1 MNGYASRWG
10 LSFYIGGSFM
20 RKIINKLFIVVTLL
34 YLTTPLT
41 ALAQGEFEGEKVT
54 IGLASSNALDYWDVV
69 AENALE
75 QEGIEIEFVLFSD
88 YSQPNEALQ
97 NGSLDLNATQGY
109 PFLFSWNEENN
120 GTITPIGNTLITPLG
135 LYSDKYESV
144 EEIPD
149 GGTIAIPNDP
159 STYGR
164 ALQALEIAGLI
175 DVDEAAGIFPEEK
188 DILDNP
194 KNLNFE
200 LLDPAMTAVML
211 QDVDAAII
219 NTGFATD
226 AGLTIQDAIFVDA
239 DDLDSVNPLYIN
251 VIAAREEDKDNPLY
265 LKIVELFQ
273 TDEIA
278 SIIEEKSQGA
288 LIPVFEDYDIDIETQ
303 SVN

>member
-1 MNGYASRWG
+1 M
-10 LSFYIGGSFM
+10 
-20 RKIINKLFIVVTLL
+20 KKLL
-34 YLTTPLT
+34 YSFLSIITIASFLPTQ
-41 ALAQGEFEGEKVT
+41 ASAQGEFEGEKVT
-54 IGLASSNALDYWDVV
+54 IGLASSNAYDYWDVV
-69 AENALE
+69 VENALE
-75 QEGIEIEFVLFSD
+75 QEGIEIELVLFSD
-88 YSQPNEALQ
+88 YNQPNEALQ

-109 PFLFSWNEENN
+109 PFLFSWNDENN

-135 LYSDKYESV
+135 LYSDKHTSV
-144 EEIPD
+144 EDIPD
-149 GGTIAIPNDP
+149 GGMIAIPNDP

-194 KNLNFE
+194 KDLQFE
-200 LLDPAMTAVML
+200 LLDPAMAAVVL

-219 NTGFATD
+219 NTGFASD
-226 AGLTIQDAIFVDA
+226 AGLKVSDAIFADA
-239 DDLDSVNPLYIN
+239 HNLDNVNPMYIN

-278 SIIEEKSQGA
+278 EIIKESSDGS
-288 LIPVFEDYDIDIETQ
+288 LIPVFREYDVDIENQT
-303 SVN
+303 VTEVAE

>member
-1 MNGYASRWG
+1 M
-10 LSFYIGGSFM
+10 
-20 RKIINKLFIVVTLL
+20 KKLL
-34 YLTTPLT
+34 YSFLSIITIASFLPIQ
-41 ALAQGEFEGEKVT
+41 ASAQGEFEGEKVT
-54 IGLASSNALDYWDVV
+54 IGLASSNAYDYWDVV
-69 AENALE
+69 VENALE
-75 QEGIEIEFVLFSD
+75 QEGIEIELVLFSD
-88 YSQPNEALQ
+88 YNQPNEALQ

-109 PFLFSWNEENN
+109 PFLFSWNDENN

-135 LYSDKYESV
+135 LYSDKHTSV
-144 EEIPD
+144 EDIPD

-194 KNLNFE
+194 KDLQFE
-200 LLDPAMTAVML
+200 LLDPAMAAVVL

-219 NTGFATD
+219 NTGFASD
-226 AGLTIQDAIFVDA
+226 AGLKVSDAIFADA
-239 DDLDSVNPLYIN
+239 HNLDNVNPMYIN

-278 SIIEEKSQGA
+278 EIIKESSDGS
-288 LIPVFEDYDIDIETQ
+288 LIPVFREYDVDIENQT
-303 SVN
+303 VTEVAE

>member
-1 MNGYASRWG
+1 MANFN
-10 LSFYIGGSFM
+10 LKFP
-20 RKIINKLFIVVTLL
+20 KKLL
-34 YLTTPLT
+34 YSFLAIITIASFLPTQ
-41 ALAQGEFEGEKVT
+41 ASAQGEFEGEKVT
-54 IGLASSNALDYWDVV
+54 IGLASSNAYDYWDVV
-69 AENALE
+69 VENALE
-75 QEGIEIEFVLFSD
+75 QEGIEIELVLFSD
-88 YSQPNEALQ
+88 YNQPNEALQ

-109 PFLFSWNEENN
+109 PFLFSWNDENN

-135 LYSDKYESV
+135 LYSDKHMSV
-144 EEIPD
+144 EDIPD

-194 KNLNFE
+194 KDLQFE
-200 LLDPAMTAVML
+200 LLDPAMAAVVL

-219 NTGFATD
+219 NTGFASD
-226 AGLTIQDAIFVDA
+226 AGLKVSDAIFADA
-239 DDLDSVNPLYIN
+239 HNLDNVNPMYIN

-278 SIIEEKSQGA
+278 EIIKESSDGS
-288 LIPVFEDYDIDIETQ
+288 LIPVFREYDVDIENQT
-303 SVN
+303 VTEVAE

>member
-1 MNGYASRWG
+1 M
-10 LSFYIGGSFM
+10 
-20 RKIINKLFIVVTLL
+20 KKLL
-34 YLTTPLT
+34 YSFLSIITIASFLPIQ
-41 ALAQGEFEGEKVT
+41 ASAQGEFEGEKVT
-54 IGLASSNALDYWDVV
+54 IGLASSNAYDYWDVV
-69 AENALE
+69 VENALE
-75 QEGIEIEFVLFSD
+75 QEGIEIELVLFSD
-88 YSQPNEALQ
+88 YNQPNEALQ

-109 PFLFSWNEENN
+109 PFLFSWNDENN

-135 LYSDKYESV
+135 LYSDKHMSV
-144 EEIPD
+144 EDIPD

-194 KNLNFE
+194 KDLQFE
-200 LLDPAMTAVML
+200 LLDPAMAAVVL

-219 NTGFATD
+219 NTGFASD
-226 AGLTIQDAIFVDA
+226 AGLKVSDAIFADA
-239 DDLDSVNPLYIN
+239 HNLDNVNPMYIN

-278 SIIEEKSQGA
+278 EIIKETSDGS
-288 LIPVFEDYDIDIETQ
+288 LIPVFREYDVDIENQT
-303 SVN
+303 VTEVAE

>member
-1 MNGYASRWG
+1 M
-10 LSFYIGGSFM
+10 
-20 RKIINKLFIVVTLL
+20 KKLL
-34 YLTTPLT
+34 YSFLAIITIASFLPTQ
-41 ALAQGEFEGEKVT
+41 ASAQGEFEGEKVT
-54 IGLASSNALDYWDVV
+54 IGLASSNAYDYWDVV
-69 AENALE
+69 VENALE
-75 QEGIEIEFVLFSD
+75 QEGIEIELVLFSD
-88 YSQPNEALQ
+88 YNQPNEALQ

-109 PFLFSWNEENN
+109 PFLFSWNDENN

-135 LYSDKYESV
+135 LYSDKHTSV
-144 EEIPD
+144 EDIPD

-194 KNLNFE
+194 KDLQFE
-200 LLDPAMTAVML
+200 LLDPAMAAVVL

-219 NTGFATD
+219 NTGFASD
-226 AGLTIQDAIFVDA
+226 AGLKVSDAIFADA
-239 DDLDSVNPLYIN
+239 HNLDNVNPMYIN

-278 SIIEEKSQGA
+278 EIIKESSDGS
-288 LIPVFEDYDIDIETQ
+288 LIPVFREYDVDIENQT
-303 SVN
+303 VTEVAE

>member
-1 MNGYASRWG
+1 M
-10 LSFYIGGSFM
+10 
-20 RKIINKLFIVVTLL
+20 KKLL
-34 YLTTPLT
+34 YSFLSIITIASFLPIQ
-41 ALAQGEFEGEKVT
+41 ASAQGEFEGEKVT
-54 IGLASSNALDYWDVV
+54 IGLASSNAYDYWDVV
-69 AENALE
+69 VENALE
-75 QEGIEIEFVLFSD
+75 QEGIEIELVLFSD
-88 YSQPNEALQ
+88 YNQPNEALQ

-109 PFLFSWNEENN
+109 PFLFSWNDENN

-135 LYSDKYESV
+135 LYSDKHMSV
-144 EEIPD
+144 EDIPD

-194 KNLNFE
+194 KDLQFE
-200 LLDPAMTAVML
+200 LLDPAMAAVVL

-219 NTGFATD
+219 NTGFASD
-226 AGLTIQDAIFVDA
+226 AGLKVSDAIFADA
-239 DDLDSVNPLYIN
+239 HNLDNVNPMYIN

-278 SIIEEKSQGA
+278 EIIKESSDGS
-288 LIPVFEDYDIDIETQ
+288 LIPVFREYDVDIENQT
-303 SVN
+303 VTEVAE

>member
-1 MNGYASRWG
+1 MK
-10 LSFYIGGSFM
+10 
-20 RKIINKLFIVVTLL
+20 KILYSIIVAVVTLVSIL
-34 YLTTPLT
+34 PTS
-41 ALAQGEFEGEKVT
+41 AFAQGEFEGEKVT
-54 IGLASSNALDYWDVV
+54 IGLASANAYDYWDVV
-69 AENALE
+69 VANALE
-75 QEGIEIEFVLFSD
+75 QEGIEIELVLFSD
-88 YSQPNEALQ
+88 YNQPNEALQ

-109 PFLFSWNEENN
+109 PFLFSWNDEND

-144 EEIPD
+144 EDIPE

-175 DVDEAAGIFPEEK
+175 DVDEAAGIFPEDK

-194 KNLNFE
+194 KNLQFE
-200 LLDPAMTAVML
+200 LLDPSMTAVML
-211 QDVDAAII
+211 QDVDASII

-226 AGLTIQDAIFVDA
+226 AGLTIDDAIFVDA
-239 DDLDSVNPLYIN
+239 SDLDSVNPMYIN
-251 VIAAREEDKDNPLY
+251 VIASREEDKDNPLY

-278 SIIEEKSQGA
+278 IIIEESSKGS
-288 LIPVFEDYDIDIETQ
+288 LIPVFEDYDIDIENQT
-303 SVN
+303 VG

>member
-1 MNGYASRWG
+1 M
-10 LSFYIGGSFM
+10 
-20 RKIINKLFIVVTLL
+20 KKLL
-34 YLTTPLT
+34 YSFLSIITIASFLPIQ
-41 ALAQGEFEGEKVT
+41 ASAQGEFEGEKVT
-54 IGLASSNALDYWDVV
+54 IGLASSNAYDYWDVV
-69 AENALE
+69 VENALE
-75 QEGIEIEFVLFSD
+75 QEGIEIELVLFSD
-88 YSQPNEALQ
+88 YNQPNEALQ

-109 PFLFSWNEENN
+109 PFLFSWNDENN

-135 LYSDKYESV
+135 LYSDKHMSV
-144 EEIPD
+144 EDIPD

-194 KNLNFE
+194 KDLQFE
-200 LLDPAMTAVML
+200 LLDPAMAVVVL

-219 NTGFATD
+219 NTGFASD
-226 AGLTIQDAIFVDA
+226 AGLKVSDAIFADA
-239 DDLDSVNPLYIN
+239 HNLDNVNPMYIN

-278 SIIEEKSQGA
+278 EIIKESSDGS
-288 LIPVFEDYDIDIETQ
+288 LIPVFREYDVDIENQT
-303 SVN
+303 VTEVAE

>member
-1 MNGYASRWG
+1 M
-10 LSFYIGGSFM
+10 
-20 RKIINKLFIVVTLL
+20 KKLL
-34 YLTTPLT
+34 YSFLSIITIASFLPIQ
-41 ALAQGEFEGEKVT
+41 ASAQGEFEGEKVT
-54 IGLASSNALDYWDVV
+54 IGLASSNAYDYWDVV
-69 AENALE
+69 VENALE
-75 QEGIEIEFVLFSD
+75 QEGIEIELVLFSD
-88 YSQPNEALQ
+88 YNQPNEALQ

-109 PFLFSWNEENN
+109 PFLFSWNDENN

-135 LYSDKYESV
+135 LYSDKHTSV
-144 EEIPD
+144 EDIPN

-194 KNLNFE
+194 KDLQFE
-200 LLDPAMTAVML
+200 LLDPAMAAVVL

-219 NTGFATD
+219 NTGFASD
-226 AGLTIQDAIFVDA
+226 AGLKVSDAIFADA
-239 DDLDSVNPLYIN
+239 HNLDNVNPMYIN

-278 SIIEEKSQGA
+278 EIIKESSDGS
-288 LIPVFEDYDIDIETQ
+288 LIPVFREYDVDIENQT
-303 SVN
+303 VTEVAE

>member
-1 MNGYASRWG
+1 M
-10 LSFYIGGSFM
+10 
-20 RKIINKLFIVVTLL
+20 KKLL
-34 YLTTPLT
+34 YSFLAIITIASFLPTQ
-41 ALAQGEFEGEKVT
+41 ASAQGEFEGEKVT
-54 IGLASSNALDYWDVV
+54 IGLASSNAYDYWDVV
-69 AENALE
+69 VENALE
-75 QEGIEIEFVLFSD
+75 QEGIEIELVLFSD
-88 YSQPNEALQ
+88 YNQPNEALQ

-109 PFLFSWNEENN
+109 PFLFSWNDENN

-135 LYSDKYESV
+135 LYSDKHTSV
-144 EEIPD
+144 EDIRD
-149 GGTIAIPNDP
+149 GGIIAIPNDP

-194 KNLNFE
+194 KDLQFE
-200 LLDPAMTAVML
+200 LLDPAMAAVVL

-219 NTGFATD
+219 NTGFASD
-226 AGLTIQDAIFVDA
+226 AGLKVSDAIFADA
-239 DDLDSVNPLYIN
+239 HNLDNVNPMYIN

-278 SIIEEKSQGA
+278 EIIKESSDGS
-288 LIPVFEDYDIDIETQ
+288 LIPVFREYDVDIENQT
-303 SVN
+303 VTEVAE

>member
-1 MNGYASRWG
+1 MK
-10 LSFYIGGSFM
+10 
-20 RKIINKLFIVVTLL
+20 KIIQLL
-34 YLTTPLT
+34 VALLTITSFSLT
-41 ALAQGEFEGEKVT
+41 SVHAKGEFDGEKVT
-54 IGLASSNALDYWDVV
+54 IGLASSNALDYWEVV

-88 YSQPNEALQ
+88 YNQPNESLQ
-97 NGSLDLNATQGY
+97 NGSLDLNAMQGY
-109 PFLFSWNEENN
+109 PFLYSWNDEND

-135 LYSDKYESV
+135 LYSQEYESV
-144 EEIPD
+144 EDIPE

-175 DVDEAAGIFPEEK
+175 DVDEAAGLFPEAK

-194 KNLNFE
+194 KNLTFE
-200 LLDPAMTAVML
+200 LLEPAMTAVML

-219 NTGFATD
+219 NTGFASD
-226 AGLTIQDAIFVDA
+226 AGLSIDDAIFVDA
-239 DDLDSVNPLYIN
+239 ADLDSVNPAYIN

-278 SIIEEKSQGA
+278 TIIEESSQGG
-288 LIPVFEDYDIDIETQ
+288 LIPVFEDYDIDVE
-303 SVN
+303 SLAKPDSSDE

>member
-1 MNGYASRWG
+1 M
-10 LSFYIGGSFM
+10 
-20 RKIINKLFIVVTLL
+20 KKLL
-34 YLTTPLT
+34 YSFLSIITIASFLPIQ
-41 ALAQGEFEGEKVT
+41 ASAQGEFEGEKVT
-54 IGLASSNALDYWDVV
+54 IGLASSNAYDYWDVIV
-69 AENALE
+69 ENALE
-75 QEGIEIEFVLFSD
+75 QEGIEIELVLFSD
-88 YSQPNEALQ
+88 YNQPNEALQ

-109 PFLFSWNEENN
+109 PFLFSWNDENN

-135 LYSDKYESV
+135 LYSDKHTSV
-144 EEIPD
+144 EDIPD

-194 KNLNFE
+194 KDLQFE
-200 LLDPAMTAVML
+200 LLDPAMAAVVL

-219 NTGFATD
+219 NTGFASD
-226 AGLTIQDAIFVDA
+226 AGLKVSDAIFADA
-239 DDLDSVNPLYIN
+239 HNLDNVNPMYIN

-278 SIIEEKSQGA
+278 EIIKESSDGS
-288 LIPVFEDYDIDIETQ
+288 LIPVFREYDVDIENQT
-303 SVN
+303 VTEVAE

>member
-1 MNGYASRWG
+1 M
-10 LSFYIGGSFM
+10 
-20 RKIINKLFIVVTLL
+20 KKLL
-34 YLTTPLT
+34 YSFLSIITIASFLPIK
-41 ALAQGEFEGEKVT
+41 ASAQGEFEGEKVT
-54 IGLASSNALDYWDVV
+54 IGLASSNAYDYWDVV
-69 AENALE
+69 VENALE
-75 QEGIEIEFVLFSD
+75 QEGIEIELVLFSD
-88 YSQPNEALQ
+88 YNQPNEALQ

-109 PFLFSWNEENN
+109 PFLFSWNDENN

-135 LYSDKYESV
+135 LYSDKHTSV
-144 EEIPD
+144 EDIPD

-194 KNLNFE
+194 KDLQFE
-200 LLDPAMTAVML
+200 LLDPAMAAVVL

-219 NTGFATD
+219 NTGFASD
-226 AGLTIQDAIFVDA
+226 AGLKVSDAIFADA
-239 DDLDSVNPLYIN
+239 HNLDNVNPMYIN

-278 SIIEEKSQGA
+278 EIIKESSDGS
-288 LIPVFEDYDIDIETQ
+288 LIPVFREYDVDIENQT
-303 SVN
+303 VTEVAE

>member
-1 MNGYASRWG
+1 M
-10 LSFYIGGSFM
+10 
-20 RKIINKLFIVVTLL
+20 KKLL
-34 YLTTPLT
+34 YSFLAIITIASFLPMQ
-41 ALAQGEFEGEKVT
+41 ASAQGEFEGEKVT
-54 IGLASSNALDYWDVV
+54 IGLASSNAYDYWDVV
-69 AENALE
+69 VENALE
-75 QEGIEIEFVLFSD
+75 QEGIEIELVLFSD
-88 YSQPNEALQ
+88 YNQPNEALQ

-109 PFLFSWNEENN
+109 PFLFSWNDENN

-135 LYSDKYESV
+135 LYSDKHSSV
-144 EEIPD
+144 EDIPD

-194 KNLNFE
+194 KDLEFE
-200 LLDPAMTAVML
+200 LLDPAMAAVVL

-219 NTGFATD
+219 NTGFASD
-226 AGLTIQDAIFVDA
+226 AGLKVSDAIFADA
-239 DDLDSVNPLYIN
+239 HNLDNVNPMYIN

-278 SIIEEKSQGA
+278 EIIKESSDGS
-288 LIPVFEDYDIDIETQ
+288 LIPVFREYAVDIENQT
-303 SVN
+303 VTEVAE

>member
-1 MNGYASRWG
+1 
-10 LSFYIGGSFM
+10 M
-20 RKIINKLFIVVTLL
+20 RKIIQSIIAFITLFVAVS
-34 YLTTPLT
+34 PLS
-41 ALAQGEFEGEKVT
+41 AFAQGEFEGEKVT

-69 AENALE
+69 AKNALE

-97 NGSLDLNATQGY
+97 NGSLDMNAIQGY

-144 EEIPD
+144 DEIPD
-149 GGTIAIPNDP
+149 GATIAIPNDP

-194 KNLNFE
+194 KNLTFE
-200 LLDPAMTAVML
+200 LLEPAMTAALL
-211 QDVDAAII
+211 QDVDASII

-239 DDLDSVNPLYIN
+239 ADLDSVNPMYIN
-251 VIAAREEDKDNPLY
+251 VIAVREEDKDNPLY

-278 SIIEEKSQGA
+278 TIIEESSQGA
-288 LIPVFEDYDIDIETQ
+288 LIPVFEDYDIDIANQT
-303 SVN
+303 VNQ

>member
-1 MNGYASRWG
+1 M
-10 LSFYIGGSFM
+10 
-20 RKIINKLFIVVTLL
+20 KKLL
-34 YLTTPLT
+34 YSFLAIITIASFLPIQ
-41 ALAQGEFEGEKVT
+41 ASAQGEFEGEKVT
-54 IGLASSNALDYWDVV
+54 IGLASSNAYDYWDVV
-69 AENALE
+69 VENALE
-75 QEGIEIEFVLFSD
+75 QEGIEIELVLFSD
-88 YSQPNEALQ
+88 YNQPNEALQ

-109 PFLFSWNEENN
+109 PFLFSWNDENN

-135 LYSDKYESV
+135 LYSDKHTSV
-144 EEIPD
+144 EDIPN

-194 KNLNFE
+194 KDLQFE
-200 LLDPAMTAVML
+200 LLDPAMAAVVL

-219 NTGFATD
+219 NTGFASD
-226 AGLTIQDAIFVDA
+226 AGLKVSDAIFADA
-239 DDLDSVNPLYIN
+239 HNLDNVNPMYIN

-278 SIIEEKSQGA
+278 EIIKESSDGS
-288 LIPVFEDYDIDIETQ
+288 LIPVFREYDVDIENQT
-303 SVN
+303 VTEVAE

>member
-1 MNGYASRWG
+1 M
-10 LSFYIGGSFM
+10 
-20 RKIINKLFIVVTLL
+20 KKLL
-34 YLTTPLT
+34 YSFLSIITIASFLPIQ
-41 ALAQGEFEGEKVT
+41 ASAQGEFEGEKVT
-54 IGLASSNALDYWDVV
+54 IGLASSNAYDYWDIVV
-69 AENALE
+69 ENALE
-75 QEGIEIEFVLFSD
+75 QEGIEIELVLFSD
-88 YSQPNEALQ
+88 YNQPNEALQ

-109 PFLFSWNEENN
+109 PFLFSWNDENN

-135 LYSDKYESV
+135 LYSDKHTSV
-144 EEIPD
+144 EDIPD

-194 KNLNFE
+194 KDLQFE
-200 LLDPAMTAVML
+200 LLDPAMAAVVL

-219 NTGFATD
+219 NTGFASD
-226 AGLTIQDAIFVDA
+226 AGLKVSDAIFADA
-239 DDLDSVNPLYIN
+239 HNLDNVNPMYIN

-278 SIIEEKSQGA
+278 EIIKESSDGS
-288 LIPVFEDYDIDIETQ
+288 LIPVFREYDVDIENQT
-303 SVN
+303 VTEVAE

>member
-1 MNGYASRWG
+1 M
-10 LSFYIGGSFM
+10 
-20 RKIINKLFIVVTLL
+20 KKLL
-34 YLTTPLT
+34 YSFLAIITIASFLPTQ
-41 ALAQGEFEGEKVT
+41 ASAQGEFEGEKVT
-54 IGLASSNALDYWDVV
+54 IGLASSNAYDYWNVV
-69 AENALE
+69 VENALE
-75 QEGIEIEFVLFSD
+75 QEGIEIELVLFSD
-88 YSQPNEALQ
+88 YNQPNEALQ

-109 PFLFSWNEENN
+109 PFLFSWNDENN

-135 LYSDKYESV
+135 LYSDKHTSV
-144 EEIPD
+144 EDIPN

-194 KNLNFE
+194 KDLQFE
-200 LLDPAMTAVML
+200 LLDPAMAAVVL

-219 NTGFATD
+219 NTGFASD
-226 AGLTIQDAIFVDA
+226 AGLKVSDAIFADA
-239 DDLDSVNPLYIN
+239 HNLDNVNPMYIN

-278 SIIEEKSQGA
+278 EIIKESSDGS
-288 LIPVFEDYDIDIETQ
+288 LIPVFREYDVDIENQT
-303 SVN
+303 VTEVAE

>member
-1 MNGYASRWG
+1 
-10 LSFYIGGSFM
+10 M
-20 RKIINKLFIVVTLL
+20 RKILITLL
-34 YLTTPLT
+34 ALVTIILSATPLT
-41 ALAQGEFEGEKVT
+41 TFAQGEFEGEKVT

-69 AENALE
+69 AKNALE

-88 YSQPNEALQ
+88 YNQPNEALQ
-97 NGSLDLNATQGY
+97 NGSLDLNAFQGY
-109 PFLFSWNEENN
+109 PFLFSWNEEND

-135 LYSDKYESV
+135 LYSDKYEAL
-144 EEIPD
+144 EDIPE

-194 KNLNFE
+194 KKLQIE
-200 LLDPAMTAVML
+200 LLEPAMTAVML

-226 AGLTIQDAIFVDA
+226 AGLSIQDAIFVDA
-239 DDLDSVNPLYIN
+239 DNLDDVNPLYIN

-278 SIIEEKSQGA
+278 SIIEESSQGA
-288 LIPVFEDYDIDIETQ
+288 LIPVFEDYDIDVEKLKAKQ
-303 SVN
+303 D

>member
-1 MNGYASRWG
+1 MK
-10 LSFYIGGSFM
+10 FP
-20 RKIINKLFIVVTLL
+20 KKLL
-34 YLTTPLT
+34 YSFLAIITIASFLPTQ
-41 ALAQGEFEGEKVT
+41 ASAQGEFEGEKVT
-54 IGLASSNALDYWDVV
+54 IGLASSNAYDYWDVV
-69 AENALE
+69 VENALE
-75 QEGIEIEFVLFSD
+75 QEGIEIELVLFSD
-88 YSQPNEALQ
+88 YNQPNEALQ

-109 PFLFSWNEENN
+109 PFLFSWNDENN

-135 LYSDKYESV
+135 LYSDKHTSV
-144 EEIPD
+144 EDIPD

-194 KNLNFE
+194 KDLEFE
-200 LLDPAMTAVML
+200 LLDPAMAAVVL

-219 NTGFATD
+219 NTGFASD
-226 AGLTIQDAIFVDA
+226 AGLKVSDAIFADA
-239 DDLDSVNPLYIN
+239 HNLDNVNPMYIN

-278 SIIEEKSQGA
+278 EIIKESSDGS
-288 LIPVFEDYDIDIETQ
+288 LIPVFREYDVDIENQT
-303 SVN
+303 VTEVAE

>member
-1 MNGYASRWG
+1 MK
-10 LSFYIGGSFM
+10 FP
-20 RKIINKLFIVVTLL
+20 KKLL
-34 YLTTPLT
+34 YSFLAIITIASFLPMQ
-41 ALAQGEFEGEKVT
+41 ASAQGEFEGEKVT
-54 IGLASSNALDYWDVV
+54 IGLASSNAYDYWDVV
-69 AENALE
+69 VENALE
-75 QEGIEIEFVLFSD
+75 QEGIEIELVLFSD
-88 YSQPNEALQ
+88 YNQPNEALQ

-109 PFLFSWNEENN
+109 PFLFSWNDENN

-135 LYSDKYESV
+135 LYSDKHTSV
-144 EEIPD
+144 EDIPD

-194 KNLNFE
+194 KDLQFE
-200 LLDPAMTAVML
+200 LLDPAMAAVVL

-219 NTGFATD
+219 NTGFASD
-226 AGLTIQDAIFVDA
+226 AGLKVSDAIFADA
-239 DDLDSVNPLYIN
+239 HNLDNVNPMYIN

-278 SIIEEKSQGA
+278 EIIKESSDGS
-288 LIPVFEDYDIDIETQ
+288 LIPVFREYDVDIENQT
-303 SVN
+303 VTEVAE

>member
-1 MNGYASRWG
+1 M
-10 LSFYIGGSFM
+10 
-20 RKIINKLFIVVTLL
+20 KKLL
-34 YLTTPLT
+34 YSFLSIITIASFLPIK
-41 ALAQGEFEGEKVT
+41 ASAQGEFEGEKVT
-54 IGLASSNALDYWDVV
+54 IGLASSNAYDYWDVIV
-69 AENALE
+69 ENALE
-75 QEGIEIEFVLFSD
+75 QEGIEIELVLFSD
-88 YSQPNEALQ
+88 YNQPNEALQ

-109 PFLFSWNEENN
+109 PFLFSWNDENN

-135 LYSDKYESV
+135 LYSDKHTSV
-144 EEIPD
+144 EDIPD

-194 KNLNFE
+194 KDLQFE
-200 LLDPAMTAVML
+200 LLDPAMAAVVL

-219 NTGFATD
+219 NTGFASD
-226 AGLTIQDAIFVDA
+226 AGLKVSDAIFADA
-239 DDLDSVNPLYIN
+239 HNLDNVNPMYIN

-278 SIIEEKSQGA
+278 EIIKESSDGS
-288 LIPVFEDYDIDIETQ
+288 LIPVFREYDVDIENQT
-303 SVN
+303 VTEVAE

>member
-1 MNGYASRWG
+1 MK
-10 LSFYIGGSFM
+10 
-20 RKIINKLFIVVTLL
+20 KILYSIIVAVVTLVSIL
-34 YLTTPLT
+34 PTS
-41 ALAQGEFEGEKVT
+41 AFAQGEFEGEKVT
-54 IGLASSNALDYWDVV
+54 IGLASANAYDYWDVV
-69 AENALE
+69 VANALE
-75 QEGIEIEFVLFSD
+75 QEGIEIELVLFSD
-88 YSQPNEALQ
+88 YNQPNEALQ

-109 PFLFSWNEENN
+109 PFLFSWNDEND

-144 EEIPD
+144 EDIPE

-175 DVDEAAGIFPEEK
+175 DVDEAAGIFPEDK

-194 KNLNFE
+194 KNLQFE
-200 LLDPAMTAVML
+200 LLDPSMTAVML
-211 QDVDAAII
+211 QDVDASII

-226 AGLTIQDAIFVDA
+226 AGLTIDDAIFVDA
-239 DDLDSVNPLYIN
+239 SDLDSVNPMYIN
-251 VIAAREEDKDNPLY
+251 VIASREEDKDNPLY

-278 SIIEEKSQGA
+278 KIIEESSKGS
-288 LIPVFEDYDIDIETQ
+288 LIPVFEDYDIDIENQT
-303 SVN
+303 VG

>member
-1 MNGYASRWG
+1 M
-10 LSFYIGGSFM
+10 
-20 RKIINKLFIVVTLL
+20 KKLL
-34 YLTTPLT
+34 YSFLAIITIASFLPIQ
-41 ALAQGEFEGEKVT
+41 ASAQGEFEGEKVT
-54 IGLASSNALDYWDVV
+54 IGLASSNAYDYWDVV
-69 AENALE
+69 VENALE
-75 QEGIEIEFVLFSD
+75 QEGIEIELVLFSD
-88 YSQPNEALQ
+88 YNQPNEALQ

-109 PFLFSWNEENN
+109 PFLFSWNDENN

-135 LYSDKYESV
+135 LYSDKHTSV
-144 EEIPD
+144 EDIPD

-194 KNLNFE
+194 KDLQFE
-200 LLDPAMTAVML
+200 LLDPAMAAVVL

-219 NTGFATD
+219 NTGFASD
-226 AGLTIQDAIFVDA
+226 AGLKVSDAIFADA
-239 DDLDSVNPLYIN
+239 HNLDNVNPMYIN

-278 SIIEEKSQGA
+278 EIIKESSDGS
-288 LIPVFEDYDIDIETQ
+288 LIPVFREYDVDIENQT
-303 SVN
+303 VTEVAE

>member
-1 MNGYASRWG
+1 M
-10 LSFYIGGSFM
+10 
-20 RKIINKLFIVVTLL
+20 KKLL
-34 YLTTPLT
+34 YSFLSIITIASFLPIQ
-41 ALAQGEFEGEKVT
+41 ASAQGEFEGEKVT
-54 IGLASSNALDYWDVV
+54 IGLASSNAYDYWDVV
-69 AENALE
+69 VENALE
-75 QEGIEIEFVLFSD
+75 QEGIEIELVLFSD
-88 YSQPNEALQ
+88 YNQPNEALQ

-109 PFLFSWNEENN
+109 PFLFSWNDENN

-135 LYSDKYESV
+135 LYSDKHTSV
-144 EEIPD
+144 EDIPD

-194 KNLNFE
+194 KDLQFE
-200 LLDPAMTAVML
+200 LLDPAMAAVVL

-219 NTGFATD
+219 NTGFASD
-226 AGLTIQDAIFVDA
+226 AGLKFSDAIFADA
-239 DDLDSVNPLYIN
+239 HNLDNVNPMYIN

-278 SIIEEKSQGA
+278 EIIKESSDGS
-288 LIPVFEDYDIDIETQ
+288 LIPVFREYDVDIENQT
-303 SVN
+303 VTEVAE

>member
-1 MNGYASRWG
+1 M
-10 LSFYIGGSFM
+10 
-20 RKIINKLFIVVTLL
+20 KKLL
-34 YLTTPLT
+34 YSFLSIITIASFLPIQ
-41 ALAQGEFEGEKVT
+41 ASAQGEFEGEKVT
-54 IGLASSNALDYWDVV
+54 IGLASSNAYDYWDVV
-69 AENALE
+69 VENALE
-75 QEGIEIEFVLFSD
+75 QEGIEIELVLFSD
-88 YSQPNEALQ
+88 YNQPNEALQ

-109 PFLFSWNEENN
+109 PFLFSWNDENN

-135 LYSDKYESV
+135 LYSDKHTSV
-144 EEIPD
+144 EDIPD

-194 KNLNFE
+194 KDLQFE
-200 LLDPAMTAVML
+200 LLDPAMAAVVL

-219 NTGFATD
+219 NTGFASD
-226 AGLTIQDAIFVDA
+226 AGLKVSDAIFADA
-239 DDLDSVNPLYIN
+239 HNLDNVNPMYIN

-265 LKIVELFQ
+265 LKIVQLFQ

-278 SIIEEKSQGA
+278 EIIKESSDGS
-288 LIPVFEDYDIDIETQ
+288 LIPVFREYDVDIENQT
-303 SVN
+303 VTEVAE

>member
-1 MNGYASRWG
+1 M
-10 LSFYIGGSFM
+10 
-20 RKIINKLFIVVTLL
+20 KKLL
-34 YLTTPLT
+34 YSFLSIITIASFLPIQ
-41 ALAQGEFEGEKVT
+41 ASAQGEFEGEKVT
-54 IGLASSNALDYWDVV
+54 IGLASSNAYDYWDVV
-69 AENALE
+69 VENALE
-75 QEGIEIEFVLFSD
+75 EEGIEIELVLFSD
-88 YSQPNEALQ
+88 YNQPNEALQ

-109 PFLFSWNEENN
+109 PFLFSWNDENN

-135 LYSDKYESV
+135 LYSDKHTSV
-144 EEIPD
+144 EDIPD

-194 KNLNFE
+194 KDLQFE
-200 LLDPAMTAVML
+200 LLDPAMAAVVL

-219 NTGFATD
+219 NTGFASD
-226 AGLTIQDAIFVDA
+226 AGLKVSDAIFADA
-239 DDLDSVNPLYIN
+239 HNLDNVNPMYIN

-278 SIIEEKSQGA
+278 EIIKESSDGS
-288 LIPVFEDYDIDIETQ
+288 LIPVFREYDVDIENQT
-303 SVN
+303 VTEVAE

>member
-1 MNGYASRWG
+1 M
-10 LSFYIGGSFM
+10 
-20 RKIINKLFIVVTLL
+20 KKLL
-34 YLTTPLT
+34 YSFLSIITIASFLPIQ
-41 ALAQGEFEGEKVT
+41 ASAQGEFEGDKVT
-54 IGLASSNALDYWDVV
+54 IGLASSNAYDYWDVV
-69 AENALE
+69 VENALE
-75 QEGIEIEFVLFSD
+75 QEGIEIELVLFSD
-88 YSQPNEALQ
+88 YNQPNEALQ

-109 PFLFSWNEENN
+109 PFLFSWNDENN

-135 LYSDKYESV
+135 LYSDKHTSV
-144 EEIPD
+144 EDIPD

-194 KNLNFE
+194 KDLQFE
-200 LLDPAMTAVML
+200 LLDPAMAAVVL

-219 NTGFATD
+219 NTGFASD
-226 AGLTIQDAIFVDA
+226 AGLKVSDAIFADA
-239 DDLDSVNPLYIN
+239 HNLDNVNPMYIN

-278 SIIEEKSQGA
+278 EIIKESSDGS
-288 LIPVFEDYDIDIETQ
+288 LIPVFREYDVDIENQT
-303 SVN
+303 VTEVAE

>member
-1 MNGYASRWG
+1 M
-10 LSFYIGGSFM
+10 
-20 RKIINKLFIVVTLL
+20 KKLL
-34 YLTTPLT
+34 YSFLSIITIASFLPIQ
-41 ALAQGEFEGEKVT
+41 ASAQGEFEGEKVT
-54 IGLASSNALDYWDVV
+54 IGLASSNAYDYWDVIV
-69 AENALE
+69 ENALE
-75 QEGIEIEFVLFSD
+75 QEGIEIELVLFSD
-88 YSQPNEALQ
+88 YNQPNEALQ
-97 NGSLDLNATQGY
+97 NGLLDLNATQGY
-109 PFLFSWNEENN
+109 PFLFSWNDENN

-135 LYSDKYESV
+135 LYSDKHTSV
-144 EEIPD
+144 EDIPD

-194 KNLNFE
+194 KDLQFE
-200 LLDPAMTAVML
+200 LLDPAMAAVVL

-219 NTGFATD
+219 NTGFASD
-226 AGLTIQDAIFVDA
+226 AGLKVSDAIFADA
-239 DDLDSVNPLYIN
+239 HNLDNVNPMYIN

-278 SIIEEKSQGA
+278 EIIKESSDGS
-288 LIPVFEDYDIDIETQ
+288 LIPVFREYDVDIENQT
-303 SVN
+303 VTEVAE

>member
-1 MNGYASRWG
+1 M
-10 LSFYIGGSFM
+10 
-20 RKIINKLFIVVTLL
+20 KKFIYSLLIAVVTLVGII
-34 YLTTPLT
+34 PAT
-41 ALAQGEFEGEKVT
+41 AFAQGEFEGEKVT

-69 AENALE
+69 AANALE
-75 QEGIEIEFVLFSD
+75 QEGIEIEFVIFSD
-88 YSQPNEALQ
+88 YNQPNEALQ
-97 NGSLDLNATQGY
+97 NGSLDLNAFQGY
-109 PFLFSWNEENN
+109 PFLASWNEEND
-120 GTITPIGNTLITPLG
+120 GTITAIGNTLITPLG

-144 EEIPD
+144 DDIPE

-175 DVDEAAGIFPEEK
+175 DVDEAAGIFPEAK

-194 KNLNFE
+194 KNLQFE

-211 QDVDAAII
+211 QDVDASII
-219 NTGFATD
+219 NTGFAAD
-226 AGLTIQDAIFVDA
+226 AGLTIGDAIFVDA
-239 DDLDSVNPLYIN
+239 SDLDNVNPMYIN

-278 SIIEEKSQGA
+278 KIIEESSQGA
-288 LIPVFEDYDIDIETQ
+288 LIPVFEEYDIDIEAQLTN
-303 SVN
+303 SAN

>member
-1 MNGYASRWG
+1 M
-10 LSFYIGGSFM
+10 
-20 RKIINKLFIVVTLL
+20 KKLL
-34 YLTTPLT
+34 YSSLTIITIASFLPIQ
-41 ALAQGEFEGEKVT
+41 ASAQGKFEGEKVT
-54 IGLASSNALDYWDVV
+54 IGLASSNAYDYWDVV
-69 AENALE
+69 VENALE
-75 QEGIEIEFVLFSD
+75 QEGIEIELVLFSD
-88 YSQPNEALQ
+88 YNQPNEALQ

-109 PFLFSWNEENN
+109 PFLFSWNDENN

-135 LYSDKYESV
+135 LYSDKHTSV
-144 EEIPD
+144 EDIPD

-194 KNLNFE
+194 KNLQFE
-200 LLDPAMTAVML
+200 LLDPAMAAVVL

-219 NTGFATD
+219 NTGFASD
-226 AGLTIQDAIFVDA
+226 AGLKVSDAIFADA
-239 DDLDSVNPLYIN
+239 HNLDNVNPMYIN

-278 SIIEEKSQGA
+278 EIIKESSDGS
-288 LIPVFEDYDIDIETQ
+288 LIPVFREYDVDIENQT
-303 SVN
+303 VTEVAE

>member
-1 MNGYASRWG
+1 MK
-10 LSFYIGGSFM
+10 
-20 RKIINKLFIVVTLL
+20 KILYSIIVAVVTLVSIL
-34 YLTTPLT
+34 PTS
-41 ALAQGEFEGEKVT
+41 AFAQGEFEGEKVT
-54 IGLASSNALDYWDVV
+54 IGLASANAYDYWDVV
-69 AENALE
+69 VANALE
-75 QEGIEIEFVLFSD
+75 QEGIEIELVLFSD
-88 YSQPNEALQ
+88 YNQPNEALQ

-109 PFLFSWNEENN
+109 PFLFSWNDEND

-144 EEIPD
+144 EDIPE

-175 DVDEAAGIFPEEK
+175 DVDEAAGIFPEDK

-194 KNLNFE
+194 KNLQFE
-200 LLDPAMTAVML
+200 LLDPSMTAVML
-211 QDVDAAII
+211 QDVDASII

-226 AGLTIQDAIFVDA
+226 AGLTIDDAIFVDA
-239 DDLDSVNPLYIN
+239 SDLDSVNPMYIN
-251 VIAAREEDKDNPLY
+251 VIASREEDKDNPLY

-278 SIIEEKSQGA
+278 KIIEESSKDS
-288 LIPVFEDYDIDIETQ
+288 LIPVFEDYDIDIENQT
-303 SVN
+303 VG

>member
-1 MNGYASRWG
+1 M
-10 LSFYIGGSFM
+10 
-20 RKIINKLFIVVTLL
+20 KKLL
-34 YLTTPLT
+34 YSFLSIITIASFLPIQ
-41 ALAQGEFEGEKVT
+41 ASAQGEFEGEKVT
-54 IGLASSNALDYWDVV
+54 IGLASSNAYDYWDVV
-69 AENALE
+69 VENALE
-75 QEGIEIEFVLFSD
+75 QEGIEIELVLFSD
-88 YSQPNEALQ
+88 YNQPNEALQ

-109 PFLFSWNEENN
+109 PFLFSWNDENN

-135 LYSDKYESV
+135 LYSDKHTSV
-144 EEIPD
+144 EDIPD

-194 KNLNFE
+194 KDLEFE
-200 LLDPAMTAVML
+200 LLDPAMAAVVL

-219 NTGFATD
+219 NTGFASD
-226 AGLTIQDAIFVDA
+226 AGLKVSDAIFADA
-239 DDLDSVNPLYIN
+239 HNLDNVNPMYIN

-278 SIIEEKSQGA
+278 EIIKETSDGS
-288 LIPVFEDYDIDIETQ
+288 LIPVFREYDVDIENQT
-303 SVN
+303 VTEVAE

>member
-1 MNGYASRWG
+1 MH
-10 LSFYIGGSFM
+10 
-20 RKIINKLFIVVTLL
+20 KLFNRLLIVVTVIFAIM
-34 YLTTPLT
+34 PAT
-41 ALAQGEFEGEKVT
+41 AFAQEEFEGEKVT
-54 IGLASSNALDYWDVV
+54 IGIASSNALDYWDVV
-69 AENALE
+69 AKNALE
-75 QEGIEIEFVLFSD
+75 QEGIEIEFVIFSD
-88 YSQPNEALQ
+88 YNQPNEALQ
-97 NGSLDLNATQGY
+97 NGSLDLNAFQGY

-120 GTITPIGNTLITPLG
+120 GTITPIGNTIITPLG

-144 EEIPD
+144 DDIPD
-149 GGTIAIPNDP
+149 EATIAIPNDP

-175 DVDEAAGIFPEEK
+175 DVDEAAGIFPEAK

-239 DDLDSVNPLYIN
+239 GDLDNVNPLYIN
-251 VIAAREEDKDNPLY
+251 VIASREEDKDNPLY

-278 SIIEEKSQGA
+278 AIIEEKSQGA
-288 LIPVFEDYDIDIETQ
+288 LIPVFEEFEIDIDSLTVKQ
-303 SVN
+303 D

>member
-1 MNGYASRWG
+1 M
-10 LSFYIGGSFM
+10 
-20 RKIINKLFIVVTLL
+20 KKLL
-34 YLTTPLT
+34 YSFLSIITIASFLPIQ
-41 ALAQGEFEGEKVT
+41 ASAQGEFEGEKVT
-54 IGLASSNALDYWDVV
+54 IGLASSNAYDYWDVIV
-69 AENALE
+69 ENALE
-75 QEGIEIEFVLFSD
+75 QEGIEIELVLFSD
-88 YSQPNEALQ
+88 YNQPNEALQ

-109 PFLFSWNEENN
+109 PFLFSWNDENN

-135 LYSDKYESV
+135 LYSDKHTSV
-144 EEIPD
+144 EDIPD
-149 GGTIAIPNDP
+149 GGMIAIPNDP

-194 KNLNFE
+194 KDLQFE
-200 LLDPAMTAVML
+200 LLDPAMAAVVL

-219 NTGFATD
+219 NTGFASD
-226 AGLTIQDAIFVDA
+226 AGLKVSDAIFADA
-239 DDLDSVNPLYIN
+239 HNLDNVNPMYIN

-278 SIIEEKSQGA
+278 EIIKESSDGS
-288 LIPVFEDYDIDIETQ
+288 LIPVFREYDVDIENQT
-303 SVN
+303 VTEVAE

>member
-1 MNGYASRWG
+1 M
-10 LSFYIGGSFM
+10 
-20 RKIINKLFIVVTLL
+20 KKLL
-34 YLTTPLT
+34 YSFLTIITIASFLPIQ
-41 ALAQGEFEGEKVT
+41 ASAQGKFEGEKVT
-54 IGLASSNALDYWDVV
+54 IGLASSNAYDYWDVV
-69 AENALE
+69 VENALE
-75 QEGIEIEFVLFSD
+75 QEGIEIELVLFSD
-88 YSQPNEALQ
+88 YNQPNEALQ

-109 PFLFSWNEENN
+109 PFLFSWNDENN

-135 LYSDKYESV
+135 LYSDKHTSV
-144 EEIPD
+144 EDIPD

-194 KNLNFE
+194 KNLQFE
-200 LLDPAMTAVML
+200 LLDPAMAAVVL

-219 NTGFATD
+219 NTGFASD
-226 AGLTIQDAIFVDA
+226 AGLKVSDAIFADA
-239 DDLDSVNPLYIN
+239 HNLDNVNPMYIN

-278 SIIEEKSQGA
+278 EIIKESSDGS
-288 LIPVFEDYDIDIETQ
+288 LIPVFREYDVDIENQT
-303 SVN
+303 VTEVAE